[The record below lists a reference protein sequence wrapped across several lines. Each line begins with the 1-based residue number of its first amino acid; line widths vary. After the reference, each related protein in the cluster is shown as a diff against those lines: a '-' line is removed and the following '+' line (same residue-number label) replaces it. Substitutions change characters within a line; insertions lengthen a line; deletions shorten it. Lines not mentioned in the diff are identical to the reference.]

1 MKIFLIGIT
10 SFLVLSS
17 SITHAAICLPCDPC
31 WISGVGGPI
40 TDMGSVADMVSKGI
54 SEAEKQYNFYEQ
66 QVNATVNDAIS
77 KLQSG
82 ATGVLN
88 EIGISISNDKEQKQS
103 LDLYKNN
110 QNNDDKF
117 FKDLVE

>member
-82 ATGVLN
+82 ATSVLD
-88 EIGISISNDKEQKQS
+88 EIGISISGNSQQS

>member
-17 SITHAAICLPCDPC
+17 SITHAICIPCDAC

-54 SEAEKQYNFYEQ
+54 SEAEKQYNFYQQ
-66 QVNATVNDAIS
+66 QVNATVNDSIS
-77 KLQSG
+77 KLKSG
-82 ATGVLN
+82 ATGVL
-88 EIGISISNDKEQKQS
+88 EKIGISTSNDKEQS
-103 LDLYKNN
+103 LDLYNNN